1 GHSHSKIDSLLIVNG
16 VLISQAASH
25 LNFLGEIT
33 IEFKDGKIEKKSS
46 KLIALNNEG
55 DVNTELKE
63 LVGKYKQNPMFNE
76 RIGRASEDLK
86 GKEELGSFF
95 TDAMRTEAN
104 LDIAFQNSGGLR
116 IDELPKGEIKMGQ
129 IFKLDP
135 FGNYLMVLN
144 MNVNE
149 IKSLIRSAFIGEGI
163 DLRVSGIHYTLTTE
177 NGKINN
183 IHITDYQGKEL
194 DKDKLYKVGM
204 NDFILSF
211 YKFEHKDQGQSF
223 GVTTAEILISYI
235 KKKRSINYKGVRRT
249 FLKKN

>member
-1 GHSHSKIDSLLIVNG
+1 
-16 VLISQAASH
+16 
-25 LNFLGEIT
+25 
-33 IEFKDGKIEKKSS
+33 
-46 KLIALNNEG
+46 
-55 DVNTELKE
+55 
-63 LVGKYKQNPMFNE
+63 
-76 RIGRASEDLK
+76 
-86 GKEELGSFF
+86 
-95 TDAMRTEAN
+95 MRTEAN